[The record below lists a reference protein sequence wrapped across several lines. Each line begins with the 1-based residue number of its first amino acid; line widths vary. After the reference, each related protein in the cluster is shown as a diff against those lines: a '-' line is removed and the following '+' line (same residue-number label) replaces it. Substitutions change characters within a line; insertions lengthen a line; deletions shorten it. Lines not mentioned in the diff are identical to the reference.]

1 MTSIRDWSLLT
12 KILLSALF
20 LVVLIVVPQ
29 LLVEFYFFE
38 KTSRNTQMR
47 SLTRNMQIE
56 LLKTLRA
63 EKEIRLI
70 ELTTPEFLQQ
80 GTTPNLRKH
89 QTALRALH
97 SYLADLNRLAPQEI
111 DVRAMQ
117 NLVTAYEQAFTRYIA
132 AVRLGSTTEE
142 QAEHLQ
148 AMQQASQGVEPQI
161 EKAGR
166 ASVEASDEFS
176 ENFRLATILLTT
188 VSVGLGILLFYRLA
202 RSITKPVE
210 GLKTAVSEL
219 GRGNLHAQFS
229 VGSRDEIGSLATSFS
244 EMCSNLLEFLKGVQ
258 TSGIDVTSSS
268 THIAAAAR
276 QLEATVSEQAASTG
290 QVVATARQISETS
303 SHLTGTLQEVRGMT
317 DETRTLVESGQNSL
331 IKMETTMQDLVQGT
345 NMISARLAVLREKAE
360 KITGVVKTIS
370 KIAEQTN
377 LLSLNAAIEAEK
389 AGEAGPGFS
398 VVAFEIRRLADQT
411 SLSAMEIERMIKE
424 MHNAVNAGVSGVDLF
439 STKVQKG
446 VHDIEDVGKHL
457 ALIIQRVQALIP
469 RFESAGEAM
478 KTQSIG
484 AEQISESMMHINESA
499 QQTAESVRELNEITN
514 RLNQAA
520 KSLQTEVSRFKTASP
535 VNVHS

>member
-1 MTSIRDWSLLT
+1 
-12 KILLSALF
+12 
-20 LVVLIVVPQ
+20 
-29 LLVEFYFFE
+29 
-38 KTSRNTQMR
+38 
-47 SLTRNMQIE
+47 
-56 LLKTLRA
+56 
-63 EKEIRLI
+63 
-70 ELTTPEFLQQ
+70 
-80 GTTPNLRKH
+80 
-89 QTALRALH
+89 
-97 SYLADLNRLAPQEI
+97 
-111 DVRAMQ
+111 
-117 NLVTAYEQAFTRYIA
+117 
-132 AVRLGSTTEE
+132 
-142 QAEHLQ
+142 
-148 AMQQASQGVEPQI
+148 
-161 EKAGR
+161 
-166 ASVEASDEFS
+166 
-176 ENFRLATILLTT
+176 
-188 VSVGLGILLFYRLA
+188 
-202 RSITKPVE
+202 
-210 GLKTAVSEL
+210 
-219 GRGNLHAQFS
+219 
-229 VGSRDEIGSLATSFS
+229 
-244 EMCSNLLEFLKGVQ
+244 
-258 TSGIDVTSSS
+258 
-268 THIAAAAR
+268 
-276 QLEATVSEQAASTG
+276 
-290 QVVATARQISETS
+290 
-303 SHLTGTLQEVRGMT
+303 
-317 DETRTLVESGQNSL
+317 
-331 IKMETTMQDLVQGT
+331 
-345 NMISARLAVLREKAE
+345 MISARLAVLREKAE